1 MMRETVVGI
10 IQFYR
15 MVPDSILSQRTRREC
30 EMVSGVC
37 GVKWLI
43 HFKLKLA
50 SAYSPSLVSK
60 TPAEWNLHTETHL
73 WSKYSIP
80 ESATSSNRK
89 HNNDDKYQDRPR
101 LTQIQM
107 DRIIYTFSVIFSP
120 IHELFIGTAVY
131 LSLILR
137 KSNPIS
143 ISFPTCTP

>member
-80 ESATSSNRK
+80 ESATSSKRK
-89 HNNDDKYQDRPR
+89 HNNDGKYQDQDR
-101 LTQIQM
+101 LKY
-107 DRIIYTFSVIFSP
+107 RWVGSYVYTFSVIFSP
-120 IHELFIGTAVY
+120 IQKLFIGTTVY
-131 LSLILR
+131 LSLALR
-137 KSNPIS
+137 NSNPIS
-143 ISFPTCTP
+143 ISSPTP